1 MLLYISSKGI
11 GNFRRI
17 ILMVVAG
24 DGDSDGADGADGGDG
39 SVMVLVMVVMVLVM
53 VVMITV

>member
-1 MLLYISSKGI
+1 MLPTCALLGI

-24 DGDSDGADGADGGDG
+24 DGDSDGADGDGADGADGADG
-39 SVMVLVMVVMVLVM
+39 SVMVLMAV
-53 VVMITV
+53 